1 MNFRTG
7 VHHGIPIALGYFS
20 VATAF
25 GLIAVNGGCTAVEAL
40 FISMFNVTSAGQFAG
55 VTVMASAGSYIEMA
69 MTQFLI
75 NARYSLMAISLSQ
88 KVDSRFTTLPRILLS
103 TFITDEIYAVAIG
116 QKEDVSAK
124 YYAGLSCLP
133 YVGWAAGTFFGAFMG
148 NILPQVLTTSL
159 SIGLYGMFIAIV
171 VPVVKSSRKTLII
184 VGISLAISCLLYF
197 IPAFDKV
204 SAGFAIIISAVIASA
219 AGAVLFPIDDEE
231 VTECAIH
238 TSFPILS

>member
-40 FISMFNVTSAGQFAG
+40 FISMLNVTSAGQFAG

-219 AGAVLFPIDDEE
+219 AGALLFPIDDEE
-231 VTECAIH
+231 VTE
-238 TSFPILS
+238 

>member
-40 FISMFNVTSAGQFAG
+40 FISMLNVTSAGQFAG

-219 AGAVLFPIDDEE
+219 AGAALFPIDDEE
-231 VTECAIH
+231 VTE
-238 TSFPILS
+238 

>member
-40 FISMFNVTSAGQFAG
+40 FISMLNVTSAGQFAG

-133 YVGWAAGTFFGAFMG
+133 YVGWAAGTFFGAFVG

-219 AGAVLFPIDDEE
+219 AGALLFPIDDEE
-231 VTECAIH
+231 VTE
-238 TSFPILS
+238 

>member
-204 SAGFAIIISAVIASA
+204 SAGFAIIISSVIASA
-219 AGAVLFPIDDEE
+219 AGALLFPIDDEE
-231 VTECAIH
+231 VTE
-238 TSFPILS
+238 

>member
-197 IPAFDKV
+197 IPAVDKV

-219 AGAVLFPIDDEE
+219 AGALLFPIDDEE
-231 VTECAIH
+231 VTE
-238 TSFPILS
+238 

>member
-40 FISMFNVTSAGQFAG
+40 FISLFNVTSAGQFAG

-171 VPVVKSSRKTLII
+171 VPVVKSNRKTLII

-231 VTECAIH
+231 VTE
-238 TSFPILS
+238 

>member
-204 SAGFAIIISAVIASA
+204 SASFAIIISAVIASA
-219 AGAVLFPIDDEE
+219 AGALLFPIDDEE
-231 VTECAIH
+231 VTE
-238 TSFPILS
+238 

>member
-40 FISMFNVTSAGQFAG
+40 FISMLNVTSAGQFAG

-171 VPVVKSSRKTLII
+171 VSVVKSSRKTLII

-219 AGAVLFPIDDEE
+219 AGAALFPIDDEE
-231 VTECAIH
+231 VTE
-238 TSFPILS
+238 

>member
-40 FISMFNVTSAGQFAG
+40 FISMLNVTSAGQFAG

-75 NARYSLMAISLSQ
+75 NARYSLMAISLSH

-171 VPVVKSSRKTLII
+171 VPVVKSSRKTRII

-231 VTECAIH
+231 VTE
-238 TSFPILS
+238 

>member
-7 VHHGIPIALGYFS
+7 VHHGIPIAVGYFS

-40 FISMFNVTSAGQFAG
+40 FISLFNVTSAGQFAG

-184 VGISLAISCLLYF
+184 VGISLAISCMLYF
-197 IPAFDKV
+197 IPSFDKV
-204 SAGFAIIISAVIASA
+204 SSGFAIIISAVIASA
-219 AGAVLFPIDDEE
+219 AGALLFPIDDEE
-231 VTECAIH
+231 VTE
-238 TSFPILS
+238 

>member
-40 FISMFNVTSAGQFAG
+40 FISLFNVTSAGQFAG

-133 YVGWAAGTFFGAFMG
+133 YVGWGAGTFFGAFMG

-231 VTECAIH
+231 VTE
-238 TSFPILS
+238 

>member
-40 FISMFNVTSAGQFAG
+40 FISLFNVTSAGQFAG

-231 VTECAIH
+231 VTE
-238 TSFPILS
+238 

>member
-40 FISMFNVTSAGQFAG
+40 FISMLNVTSAGQFAG

-204 SAGFAIIISAVIASA
+204 SAGFAIIISAVIAST
-219 AGAVLFPIDDEE
+219 AGAALFPIDDEE
-231 VTECAIH
+231 VTE
-238 TSFPILS
+238 

>member
-40 FISMFNVTSAGQFAG
+40 FISLFNVTSAGQFAG

-219 AGAVLFPIDDEE
+219 AGALLFPIDDEE
-231 VTECAIH
+231 VTE
-238 TSFPILS
+238 

>member
-171 VPVVKSSRKTLII
+171 VPVVKNSRKTLII

-219 AGAVLFPIDDEE
+219 AGALLFPIDDEE
-231 VTECAIH
+231 VTE
-238 TSFPILS
+238 

>member
-40 FISMFNVTSAGQFAG
+40 FISLFNVTSAGQFAG

-204 SAGFAIIISAVIASA
+204 SAGFAIIISAVIAST
-219 AGAVLFPIDDEE
+219 AGAALFPIDDEE
-231 VTECAIH
+231 VTE
-238 TSFPILS
+238 

>member
-1 MNFRTG
+1 
-7 VHHGIPIALGYFS
+7 
-20 VATAF
+20 
-25 GLIAVNGGCTAVEAL
+25 
-40 FISMFNVTSAGQFAG
+40 
-55 VTVMASAGSYIEMA
+55 MASAGSYIEMA

-88 KVDSRFTTLPRILLS
+88 KVESRFTTLPRILLS

-231 VTECAIH
+231 VTE
-238 TSFPILS
+238 

>member
-88 KVDSRFTTLPRILLS
+88 RVDSRFTTLPRILLS

-219 AGAVLFPIDDEE
+219 AGALLFPIDDEE
-231 VTECAIH
+231 VTE
-238 TSFPILS
+238 

>member
-219 AGAVLFPIDDEE
+219 AGALLFPIDDEE
-231 VTECAIH
+231 VTE
-238 TSFPILS
+238 

>member
-133 YVGWAAGTFFGAFMG
+133 YVGWAAGTFFGAFVG

-219 AGAVLFPIDDEE
+219 AGALLFPIDDEE
-231 VTECAIH
+231 VTE
-238 TSFPILS
+238 

>member
-133 YVGWAAGTFFGAFMG
+133 YVGWAAGTFFVAFMG

-219 AGAVLFPIDDEE
+219 AGALLFPIDDEE
-231 VTECAIH
+231 VTE
-238 TSFPILS
+238 

>member
-40 FISMFNVTSAGQFAG
+40 FISMFYVTSAGQFAG

-219 AGAVLFPIDDEE
+219 AGALLFPIDDEE
-231 VTECAIH
+231 VTE
-238 TSFPILS
+238 

>member
-40 FISMFNVTSAGQFAG
+40 FISLFNVTSAGQFAG
-55 VTVMASAGSYIEMA
+55 VTVSASAGSYIEMA

-171 VPVVKSSRKTLII
+171 VPVVKSNRKTLII

-231 VTECAIH
+231 VTE
-238 TSFPILS
+238 

>member
-40 FISMFNVTSAGQFAG
+40 FISMLNVTSAGQFAG

-133 YVGWAAGTFFGAFMG
+133 YVGWAAGTFIGANMG

-159 SIGLYGMFIAIV
+159 SIGLYGMFIALV

-219 AGAVLFPIDDEE
+219 AGAALFPIDDEE
-231 VTECAIH
+231 VTE
-238 TSFPILS
+238 

>member
-75 NARYSLMAISLSQ
+75 NARYSLIAISLSQ

-231 VTECAIH
+231 VTE
-238 TSFPILS
+238 

>member
-219 AGAVLFPIDDEE
+219 AGALLFPIDDEE
-231 VTECAIH
+231 VT
-238 TSFPILS
+238 

>member
-40 FISMFNVTSAGQFAG
+40 FISMLNVTSAGQFAG

-148 NILPQVLTTSL
+148 IILPQVLTTSL

-219 AGAVLFPIDDEE
+219 AGAALFPIDDEE
-231 VTECAIH
+231 VTE
-238 TSFPILS
+238 

>member
-40 FISMFNVTSAGQFAG
+40 FISLFNVTSAGQFAG

-75 NARYSLMAISLSQ
+75 NARYSLMSISLSQ

-231 VTECAIH
+231 VTE
-238 TSFPILS
+238 

>member
-231 VTECAIH
+231 VTE
-238 TSFPILS
+238 

>member
-40 FISMFNVTSAGQFAG
+40 FISLFNVTSAGQFAG
-55 VTVMASAGSYIEMA
+55 VTVMASAGTYIEMA

-231 VTECAIH
+231 VTE
-238 TSFPILS
+238 

>member
-40 FISMFNVTSAGQFAG
+40 FISLFNVTSSGQFAG

-219 AGAVLFPIDDEE
+219 AGALLFPIDDEE
-231 VTECAIH
+231 VTE
-238 TSFPILS
+238 

>member
-40 FISMFNVTSAGQFAG
+40 FISMLNVTSAGQFAG

-231 VTECAIH
+231 VTE
-238 TSFPILS
+238 

>member
-133 YVGWAAGTFFGAFMG
+133 YMGWTAGTFFGAFMG

-219 AGAVLFPIDDEE
+219 AGALLFPIDDEE
-231 VTECAIH
+231 VTE
-238 TSFPILS
+238 

>member
-40 FISMFNVTSAGQFAG
+40 FISLFNVTSAGQFAG

-159 SIGLYGMFIAIV
+159 SIGLYGMFIARV
-171 VPVVKSSRKTLII
+171 GPGVKSSRKTLII

-219 AGAVLFPIDDEE
+219 AGALLFPIDDEE
-231 VTECAIH
+231 VTE
-238 TSFPILS
+238 

>member
-40 FISMFNVTSAGQFAG
+40 FISLFNVTSAGQFAG

-148 NILPQVLTTSL
+148 NILPQELTTSL

-219 AGAVLFPIDDEE
+219 AGALLFPIDDEE
-231 VTECAIH
+231 VTE
-238 TSFPILS
+238 

>member
-116 QKEDVSAK
+116 QKDDVSAK

-219 AGAVLFPIDDEE
+219 AGALLFPIDDEE
-231 VTECAIH
+231 VTE
-238 TSFPILS
+238 

>member
-40 FISMFNVTSAGQFAG
+40 FISMLNVTSAGQFAG

-171 VPVVKSSRKTLII
+171 VPVVKSNRKTLII

-204 SAGFAIIISAVIASA
+204 SAGFAIIISAVIAST
-219 AGAVLFPIDDEE
+219 AGAALFPIDDEE
-231 VTECAIH
+231 VTE
-238 TSFPILS
+238 